1 MPGMKNLRITPLLLS
16 GLLIGAAG
24 AAQASSFAS
33 SASDSAS
40 STTSSASDSLG
51 DSSRSSSDGGQKV
64 AAGEYRVLTVATGP
78 RAGTV
83 QARLRKAD
91 DESGDEFTLVLPQ
104 QAALKG
110 GLATDARV
118 AVSEQGYGWA
128 FARADNREVFFLALN
143 DKRELQSQAL

>member
-1 MPGMKNLRITPLLLS
+1 MVAMKNARITSLLLS
-16 GLLIGAAG
+16 GLLAAAG

-51 DSSRSSSDGGQKV
+51 DSSRSSSGGEKV

-83 QARLRKAD
+83 QARLRKD
-91 DESGDEFTLVLPQ
+91 DTGAEFTLVLPQ

-110 GLATDARV
+110 GLASDAHV
-118 AVSEQGYGWA
+118 TVIEQGYGWA

>member
-1 MPGMKNLRITPLLLS
+1 MAAMKNLRITPVLLS
-16 GLLIGAAG
+16 GLLVAVG

-51 DSSRSSSDGGQKV
+51 DSSKSSSGGQKV
-64 AAGEYRVLTVATGP
+64 AAGEYRVMMVAAGP

-83 QARLRKAD
+83 QARLRKD
-91 DESGDEFTLVLPQ
+91 DDGAEFTLVLPQ

-110 GLATDARV
+110 GLAVDARV